1 LAGIASIG
9 SLQKSP
15 SYEIYGKGEWPR
27 DLESVLVLAL
37 AHDEAERELDWWD
50 GKRGTPGNRRLE
62 SIANSL
68 RKRMKEDL
76 NSDAHLP
83 VVPFEGSYLKI
94 RNTNHLKRFYWQ

>member
-1 LAGIASIG
+1 MAGIASIG

-50 GKRGTPGNRRLE
+50 GKRGTPRNRRLE
-62 SIANSL
+62 SISNSL
-68 RKRMKEDL
+68 RQWLKEGL
-76 NSDAHLP
+76 NSDACLLP
-83 VVPFEGSYLKI
+83 YDVERGAYSSRMQQYGPDWEP
-94 RNTNHLKRFYWQ
+94 